1 MENEVEEEEEEE
13 TISRRK
19 SSTISL
25 IHQFYNYPW
34 TSEYQKALQK

>member
-19 SSTISL
+19 SSTVSL
-25 IHQFYNYPW
+25 IHQFYSYPW
-34 TSEYQKALQK
+34 ASEYQTMLQK